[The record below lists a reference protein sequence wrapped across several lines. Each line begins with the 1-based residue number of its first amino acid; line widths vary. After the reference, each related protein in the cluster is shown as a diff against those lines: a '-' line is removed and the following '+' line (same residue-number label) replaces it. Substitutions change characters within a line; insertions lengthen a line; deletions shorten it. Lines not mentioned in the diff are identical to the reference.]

1 MLKSTQS
8 VSSKASLTGLKT
20 NEDKQKPAKR
30 IYGVRIFYA
39 IFFGIAVLGFAFQ
52 SPKLDTVDLAL
63 ISVCAIASLVSFVLS
78 IKSDKH

>member
-8 VSSKASLTGLKT
+8 VSSKASLTALKS

-52 SPKLDTVDLAL
+52 SPKLDAVDLAL

-78 IKSDKH
+78 INSDRH

>member
-8 VSSKASLTGLKT
+8 VSSKASIAGLKT

-30 IYGVRIFYA
+30 VYGVRIFYA

-52 SPKLDTVDLAL
+52 SPKLDAVDLAL
-63 ISVCAIASLVSFVLS
+63 ISVCAIASLISFVLS